1 MPWKR
6 GNPGC
11 PCCIVEPPPPPCAC
25 PGGGASKK
33 FVGTPTVMVEVE
45 GLPSNITWDCVYSI
59 QPFIGGA
66 ATWFWTTI
74 EINDL
79 DAINGTYSYTLSKT
93 VGDCVNFSQR
103 PGTDFTLPS
112 ISSTITIRNL
122 GTATS
127 GCTINSTTTGASLTP
142 SLSVSRNP
150 FSYTSAYGAAFSL
163 SMSQQWS
170 GTNMVVFTIQGGQY
184 MLCEHD
190 YDPSLT
196 PGSIGV
202 GAIPGPPTAI
212 RPRSSTE
219 IWLNRWA
226 NPGGRCYSAEARPD
240 YEHVGNIYAEII
252 DDVP

>member
-1 MPWKR
+1 MSWKR

-11 PCCIVEPPPPPCAC
+11 PCCGPATCDC
-25 PGGGASKK
+25 PGGGTSRK
-33 FVGTPTVMVEVE
+33 FVGTPTVLIEIE
-45 GLPSNITWDCVYSI
+45 GLPSNIEWDCVYRI
-59 QPFIGGA
+59 QPTIGGA

-74 EINDL
+74 EINGL
-79 DAINGTYSYTLSKT
+79 DAINGTYSYTLAKT
-93 VGDCVNFSQR
+93 VGDCVDYGQR
-103 PGTDFTLPS
+103 PGTNFTLPP
-112 ISSTITIRNL
+112 ISSTVTIRNL

-127 GCTINSTTTGASLTP
+127 GCTINSTTVGAGLAP
-142 SLSVSRNP
+142 SLSVNRNP
-150 FSYTSAYGAAFSL
+150 FPYTSAYSAAFSL
-163 SMSQQWS
+163 SMSQQAS
-170 GTNMVVFTIQGGQY
+170 GTNMRVFTIQGSQY
-184 MLCEHD
+184 MLCEHN

-202 GAIPGPPTAI
+202 GAIPGPPIAT

-226 NPGGRCYSAEARPD
+226 NPDGRCYSPEIRPE